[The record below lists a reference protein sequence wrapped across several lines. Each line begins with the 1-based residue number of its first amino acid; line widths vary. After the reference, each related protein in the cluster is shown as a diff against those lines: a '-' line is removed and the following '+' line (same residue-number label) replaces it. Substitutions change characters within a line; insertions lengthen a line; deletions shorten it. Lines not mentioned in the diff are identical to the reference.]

1 MTKIEAAAM
10 YRNGYNE
17 AMREAS
23 IRAEQIL
30 KRNEKL
36 EEENKRLREEA
47 REERRIADGSG
58 RHVVEIG
65 DFVEFDGYTW
75 VVISKDEEGCL
86 TMLGSDGTSTTG
98 ASMCVDY
105 IGYWINLEATP
116 FLDVLNFLRMLERQE
131 G

>member
-1 MTKIEAAAM
+1 MTKIEALAM

-23 IRAEQIL
+23 IRADQIL

-47 REERRIADGSG
+47 REERRITDGSG
-58 RHVVEIG
+58 RHLVEIG
-65 DFVEFDGYTW
+65 DVVKHNGYTW
-75 VVISKDEEGCL
+75 VVVSKDEEGCL
-86 TMLGSDGTSTTG
+86 TMLGSDGISTTG
-98 ASMCVDY
+98 LSMYVDY
-105 IGYWINLEATP
+105 IGWWINLEDTP
-116 FLDVLNFLRMLERQE
+116 FLSVLSLLRKC